1 VRATEAFQNAGVDGI
16 ELNFSC
22 SHASHER
29 GGGASIG
36 KNPSLPN

>member
-22 SHASHER
+22 SHASHGCR
-29 GGGASIG
+29 
-36 KNPSLPN
+36 SLPN